1 MSNSIGLAW
10 FRNEPP
16 DIRAVLAFAYVKD
29 CDVDPVFEWACDV
42 FGSHADD
49 VRWLAYLLGL
59 IERLE
64 CGDVGPVELAALLGE
79 PGAHIANTTRAADD
93 LAERYKGEAVGLAG
107 RVAAGGVVAGAA

>member
-29 CDVDPVFEWACDV
+29 CDVDPVHDMACDV
-42 FGSHADD
+42 FGRHADN
-49 VRWLAYLLGL
+49 VRWLAYLLSL
-59 IERLE
+59 IERLD
-64 CGDVGPVELAALLGE
+64 CGQVGAYELAALLGE

-93 LAERYKGEAVGLAG
+93 LAERYRREAVGLAG
-107 RVAAGGVVAGAA
+107 RVAAAGVVAGAA